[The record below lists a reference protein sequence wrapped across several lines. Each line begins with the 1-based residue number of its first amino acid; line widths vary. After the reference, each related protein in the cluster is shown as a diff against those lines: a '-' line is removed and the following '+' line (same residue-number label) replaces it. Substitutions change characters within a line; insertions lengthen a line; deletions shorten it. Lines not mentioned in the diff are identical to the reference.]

1 MENEQRNFENENSEI
16 FSLANKSCLIAF
28 NNLMKNYKK
37 ESTAEAR
44 KQLSKKNKIQIC
56 YVDLANNVQGKHP
69 KHDFFVDPEEM
80 KYFIEMV
87 YESLMNP
94 NLPTPVRLYGHKFM
108 GGAKTPPVSNII
120 TFQFL
125 NKEELDANQSNQKIK
140 GKYND
145 DKSRY
150 SNAMMDWKNIQ
161 IAKISFDKQV
171 GRIVNGLIV
180 PTGKKI
186 EGVNFKTY
194 YITMKD
200 LLELCVE
207 VRDQI
212 RLTEMK
218 FTMELESSSSN
229 NQKKNNNYQ
238 NNNSRQT
245 NNNQQHTNQ
254 NNYNQTNSNK
264 NQQPN
269 NHQQN
274 NNNNRQGNNQQQGQG
289 QGQGQRQGQGQGQ
302 VNPNSQRQPHPN
314 EQKTEMRFTKE
325 SEAPTSSNNQQ
336 NNNFSQQGNN
346 QQQQQGQNNDK
357 LAKITNEIQWLFNTA
372 KPVFLQSFRDDK
384 TPIFLDCL
392 QIKDIKFANN
402 TFDVAIKF
410 ESSFYDIK
418 DFEKQTQV
426 YNQHYQRCL
435 EQVIRNN
442 NKNYNIKITMI

>member
-37 ESTAEAR
+37 EPTAEAR

-56 YVDLANNVQGKHP
+56 YLDLANKVQGKHP

-94 NLPTPVRLYGHKFM
+94 SLPTPIRLYGHKFM
-108 GGAKTPPVSNII
+108 GGYGKANPPVSNIV

-125 NKEELDANQSNQKIK
+125 TKEELDGNQANQKIK

-238 NNNSRQT
+238 NNNSKQT

-274 NNNNRQGNNQQQGQG
+274 NNNNRQGNNQQQGQ
-289 QGQGQRQGQGQGQ
+289 RQGQGQGQ

-325 SEAPTSSNNQQ
+325 SEAPTSNNNQQ

-402 TFDVAIKF
+402 AFDVAIKF